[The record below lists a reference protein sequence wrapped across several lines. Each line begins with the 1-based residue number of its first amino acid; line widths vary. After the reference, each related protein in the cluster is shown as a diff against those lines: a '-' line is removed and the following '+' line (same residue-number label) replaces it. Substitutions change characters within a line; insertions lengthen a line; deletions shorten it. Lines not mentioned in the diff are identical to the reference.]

1 MKQLALPQRV
11 LDTYDEMPRG
21 ERRLADLVLE
31 EPRAVLDQSAS
42 ELAVRAGVSK
52 ATAARFFKRLG
63 YSSFRAA
70 KHDARSLAGPQRG
83 IAPAPTGHPPLEL
96 SAHLQTE
103 VQNLVKTIEQQRS
116 DEVTKALRALA
127 HGEKLWVIGF
137 GDDYPLAHLARALL
151 IRVRPDIR
159 MIPIGGFSIPEEF
172 ASLSPADTV
181 LGFGVGRRT
190 RALRNV
196 LRSARHAGAQIVF
209 VTDLT
214 GRLEGEGI
222 VLRCRAR
229 GLGAFD
235 SFTGAVS
242 LLHYLCAALAQR
254 IGEPAM
260 DRLRVIDEIHAEWNE
275 LVGLGG

>member
-1 MKQLALPQRV
+1 MKRLALPQRV
-11 LDTYDEMPRG
+11 LDAYDEMPRG

-42 ELAVRAGVSK
+42 ELASRAGVSK

-70 KHDARSLAGPQRG
+70 KHDARGLADPRPM
-83 IAPAPTGHPPLEL
+83 APLADAAPLEL

-116 DEVTKALRALA
+116 DDMSKALRALA

-196 LRSARHAGAQIVF
+196 LRSARHAGAHVVF

-260 DRLRVIDEIHAEWNE
+260 DRLRLIDEIHAEWND